1 MSFYYLQGDKSYIIK
16 KYDDKIVRK
25 NLVKYV
31 KIKKLIVECTENMF
45 VWTWIFLSLF
55 FKELEK
61 VFFLK

>member
-1 MSFYYLQGDKSYIIK
+1 MMSFYYLQGDKSYIIK

-45 VWTWIFLSLF
+45 V
-55 FKELEK
+55 
-61 VFFLK
+61 

>member
-61 VFFLK
+61 VFFLN